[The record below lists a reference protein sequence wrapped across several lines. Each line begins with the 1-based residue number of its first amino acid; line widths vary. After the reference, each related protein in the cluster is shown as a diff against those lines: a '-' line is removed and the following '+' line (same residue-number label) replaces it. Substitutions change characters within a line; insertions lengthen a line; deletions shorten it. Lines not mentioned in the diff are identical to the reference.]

1 MERIGIRE
9 LRQHAS
15 RWLKRVAAGESFEV
29 TDRGR
34 TVALL
39 VPKPERRGL
48 EELVAAG
55 RARAG
60 VGHLRDLGAPRPP
73 SSTGT
78 LPGAELERSREH
90 GR

>member
-39 VPKPERRGL
+39 VPKPEREGL
-48 EELVAAG
+48 QELVATG
-55 RARAG
+55 RARPGA
-60 VGHLRDLGAPRPP
+60 GHLRDLGAPRAP
-73 SSTGT
+73 SSVGT
-78 LPGAELERSREH
+78 LPGAELDRSRADE
-90 GR
+90 R